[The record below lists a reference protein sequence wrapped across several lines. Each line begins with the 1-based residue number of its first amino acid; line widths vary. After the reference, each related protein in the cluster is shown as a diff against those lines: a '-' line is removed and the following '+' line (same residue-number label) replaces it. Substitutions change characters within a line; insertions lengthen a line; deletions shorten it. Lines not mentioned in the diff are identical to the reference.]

1 MHSRLGDLLRRHG
14 ALTAEQLALALTAQ
28 QEHGG
33 ALATQVVRL
42 GLVEEHLL
50 VALVADEYHLPIVDP
65 RCVDI
70 PGDAI
75 EAVPHTLARRH
86 ELVPIAL
93 DGSTLTLAMVDP
105 ASPIAVSEVKF
116 LTGRDVRIAAATPT
130 AVHATIDR
138 LYGAPSPLADALS
151 QLGPSEQRDDTDD
164 DPIREPL
171 AASEQVPV
179 VRLVNALLVEAV
191 RRHASDVHIE
201 PYERTLRVRFRV
213 DGVLCE
219 MMHPP
224 LAFHSAIATRL
235 KVLAQLDIA
244 ERRLPQDG
252 RLRFRS
258 PNGGETDVRISVL
271 PTAFGEKLVLR
282 VLDRSHLQR
291 DLESL
296 GFEASALHE
305 LRSAIARPCGL
316 VLVTGPTGSGKTTTL
331 YAALAELNTPGINI
345 CTVEDPIEFPLF
357 GVNQVQA
364 RDDIGLTFATALR
377 AFLRQDPDVV
387 MVGEIRD
394 LETADIAV
402 KAALTGH
409 LVLST
414 LHTGDAPS
422 AMTRLIDMGVA
433 PFLVAASLTL
443 VVAQRLVRLVCT
455 ACTREHAL
463 PIAAVRAAGW
473 DGAPFA
479 TRQAAG
485 CAACGGTGFRGRAA
499 VYELLP
505 LGEDLRETLATGA
518 SVLELRRLARG
529 AGMRTLR
536 QAGLALAASGTTS
549 VEEIV
554 RVTPPD

>member
-1 MHSRLGDLLRRHG
+1 
-14 ALTAEQLALALTAQ
+14 
-28 QEHGG
+28 
-33 ALATQVVRL
+33 
-42 GLVEEHLL
+42 
-50 VALVADEYHLPIVDP
+50 
-65 RCVDI
+65 
-70 PGDAI
+70 
-75 EAVPHTLARRH
+75 
-86 ELVPIAL
+86 
-93 DGSTLTLAMVDP
+93 
-105 ASPIAVSEVKF
+105 
-116 LTGRDVRIAAATPT
+116 
-130 AVHATIDR
+130 
-138 LYGAPSPLADALS
+138 
-151 QLGPSEQRDDTDD
+151 
-164 DPIREPL
+164 
-171 AASEQVPV
+171 
-179 VRLVNALLVEAV
+179 
-191 RRHASDVHIE
+191 
-201 PYERTLRVRFRV
+201 
-213 DGVLCE
+213 

-224 LAFHSAIATRL
+224 LAFHGAIATRL

-258 PNGGETDVRISVL
+258 PEGGEIDVRVSVL

-291 DLESL
+291 DLGSL
-296 GFEASALHE
+296 GFEASALLE

-364 RDDIGLTFATALR
+364 RDDIGLTFAAALR

-414 LHTGDAPS
+414 LHTGDAPA
-422 AMTRLIDMGVA
+422 AMTRLTDMGVA

-455 ACTREHAL
+455 GCAREHVL
-463 PIAAVRAAGW
+463 PIAAARAAGW

-479 TRQAAG
+479 TRQGAG

-505 LGEDLRETLATGA
+505 LGEELREGLATGG
-518 SVLELRRLARG
+518 SVLELRRLARA

-536 QAGLALAASGTTS
+536 QAGLALAASGATS
-549 VEEIV
+549 VEEIL

>member
-14 ALTAEQLALALTAQ
+14 ALTAEQLAPALAAQ
-28 QEHGG
+28 EEHGG
-33 ALATQVVRL
+33 TLATQLVGL
-42 GLVEEHLL
+42 GLVEEHQL

-65 RCVDI
+65 RCVEVT
-70 PGDAI
+70 GDAI
-75 EAVPHTLARRH
+75 DAVPPTLARRH

-93 DGSTLTLAMVDP
+93 DGSMLTIAMVDP
-105 ASPIAVSEVKF
+105 ASPIAVSEIKF
-116 LTGRDVRIAAATPT
+116 LTGRDVRITVASPS
-130 AVHATIDR
+130 AVHATIER

-151 QLGPSEQRDDTDD
+151 QLGPSEQRDDRDG
-164 DPIREPL
+164 DPLREPL
-171 AASEQVPV
+171 AASEQAPV
-179 VRLVNALLVEAV
+179 VRLVNALLAEAV

-201 PYERTLRVRFRV
+201 PYERTLRARFRV

-219 MMHPP
+219 VMHPP

-252 RLRFRS
+252 RMRFRS
-258 PNGGETDVRISVL
+258 PEGEETDVRVAVL
-271 PTAFGEKLVLR
+271 ATAFGEKLVLR
-282 VLDRSHLQR
+282 ILDRSHLQR
-291 DLESL
+291 DLGSL
-296 GFEASALHE
+296 GFEASALHD

-422 AMTRLIDMGVA
+422 AVTRLIDMGVA

-455 ACTREHAL
+455 GCAREHAL
-463 PIAAVRAAGW
+463 PAAALRAAGW
-473 DGAPFA
+473 DGTPFV
-479 TRQAAG
+479 TRQGVG
-485 CAACGGTGFRGRAA
+485 CTTCGGTGFRGRAA

-505 LGEDLRETLATGA
+505 LGETLHEGLVTGA
-518 SVLELRRLARG
+518 SVLELGRLARA

-536 QAGLALAASGTTS
+536 QTGLALAASGATS
-549 VEEIV
+549 VEEIL

>member
-1 MHSRLGDLLRRHG
+1 
-14 ALTAEQLALALTAQ
+14 
-28 QEHGG
+28 
-33 ALATQVVRL
+33 
-42 GLVEEHLL
+42 
-50 VALVADEYHLPIVDP
+50 
-65 RCVDI
+65 
-70 PGDAI
+70 
-75 EAVPHTLARRH
+75 
-86 ELVPIAL
+86 
-93 DGSTLTLAMVDP
+93 MVDP
-105 ASPIAVSEVKF
+105 ASPIAVSEIKF

-151 QLGPSEQRDDTDD
+151 QLGPSEQLDDTDD

-171 AASEQVPV
+171 AASEQAPV

-201 PYERTLRVRFRV
+201 PYERTLRVRFRI

-258 PNGGETDVRISVL
+258 PDGGETDVRISVL

-282 VLDRSHLQR
+282 VLDRSHLER

-364 RDDIGLTFATALR
+364 RDDIGLGFAIALR

-414 LHTGDAPS
+414 LHTSDAPS
-422 AMTRLIDMGVA
+422 AVTRLIDMGVA
-433 PFLVAASLTL
+433 PFLVAASVTL
-443 VVAQRLVRLVCT
+443 VVAQRLVRLVCA
-455 ACTREHAL
+455 ACAREHAM

-473 DGAPFA
+473 DGALFA
-479 TRQAAG
+479 TRQGAG

-505 LGEDLRETLATGA
+505 LGEDLREGLATGA

-536 QAGLALAASGTTS
+536 QAALALAASGVTS